1 MEIPKISHRRH
12 SPRSVDDVELVIS
25 RCCFGEDGKE
35 MDKDLKCTC
44 TANVLFIEQ
53 FIWWRSRCRH
63 RRGLLKKYLME
74 TKPRNS
80 FSYHGQR
87 HRSLVRSTH
96 TVVYSVPI
104 HVECNWHLSNK
115 VSADQHHVIIS
126 RLRLMAHQ
134 GHMFFFLIDRCP
146 ISSFLLYLDCLV
158 PLT

>member
-1 MEIPKISHRRH
+1 MTAFISKMEIPKISHRRH

-44 TANVLFIEQ
+44 TAIVLFIEQ
-53 FIWWRSRCRH
+53 FIWWRSRCR
-63 RRGLLKKYLME
+63 RRCGLLKKYLME

-87 HRSLVRSTH
+87 HRSLVRSTN

-126 RLRLMAHQ
+126 RAKAYGSSGPRV
-134 GHMFFFLIDRCP
+134 FFNWPLP
-146 ISSFLLYLDCLV
+146 SF
-158 PLT
+158 